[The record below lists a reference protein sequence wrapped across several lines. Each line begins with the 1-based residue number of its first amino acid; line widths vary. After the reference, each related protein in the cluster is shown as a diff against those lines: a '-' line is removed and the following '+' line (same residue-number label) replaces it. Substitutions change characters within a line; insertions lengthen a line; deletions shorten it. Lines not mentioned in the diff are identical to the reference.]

1 MQLLK
6 IITPLRK
13 AVTYSKKSTLC
24 LCINF
29 KTLVMTWLWIL
40 IGIVVVV
47 YIFSLL
53 SGASKEDS
61 ASNAAGAAIAGG
73 SCMLQIFLSAI
84 GIIIILGVFR
94 FLFG

>member
-1 MQLLK
+1 MRETVK
-6 IITPLRK
+6 H
-13 AVTYSKKSTLC
+13 SKKSVLS

-29 KTLVMTWLWIL
+29 KTLLMTWLWIL

-47 YIFSLL
+47 YVFSLL
-53 SGASKEDS
+53 SGESKEDS